1 MKNRRHV
8 PPQSR
13 ILMDGP
19 FHCTSD
25 LNADLGELE
34 ESEPAARPEKAAP
47 RKITIWYR
55 SIDRFRETR
64 KFKTLAGA
72 KAYAARRV
80 GTGEV
85 CSPLGYAVSFDG
97 IGQIEVDGATLEEL
111 LGHD

>member
-1 MKNRRHV
+1 MNDFQIGDDPER
-8 PPQSR
+8 
-13 ILMDGP
+13 L
-19 FHCTSD
+19 
-25 LNADLGELE
+25 
-34 ESEPAARPEKAAP
+34 ARPQQRA
-47 RKITIWYR
+47 ITVWYR

-80 GTGEV
+80 GTGEI